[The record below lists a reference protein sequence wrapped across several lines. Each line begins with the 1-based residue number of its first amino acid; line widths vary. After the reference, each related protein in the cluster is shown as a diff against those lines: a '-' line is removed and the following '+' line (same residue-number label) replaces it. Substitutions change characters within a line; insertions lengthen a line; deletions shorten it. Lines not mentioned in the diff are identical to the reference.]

1 MNGRRPRLAIL
12 GFSAERGG
20 FGRVM
25 VNLLTGFDRLGVEL
39 DLLLPRGAHPDLEDV
54 TIKLN
59 RFPLDFD
66 STERPAIQLGGYLAE
81 RLPDAILSNKDQTST
96 LLAEH
101 TTVGSRPFTVFRI
114 GTNVLEKL
122 RRGSFWSRSL
132 KKSRLA
138 SVYRQ
143 ADALIGNSAGVSR
156 ALQVLLGDVT
166 NPPVFTIWNP
176 VDLQRIRQMSR
187 TSPDH
192 PWFASRDLPLL
203 VSVGRL
209 VAAKDYETLLR
220 AFVVVRRQLE
230 CRLVIFGEGG
240 KRDRLLRLAGQ
251 LGVQEHFDLPGF
263 TANPFAY
270 VARADAFVLSSIFEG
285 ASNSLME
292 ALALGT
298 PCVSTDC
305 PSGPREILA
314 DGQYGPLVPVGDV
327 LAMAKAIRCVLE
339 NPPGRVELAQ
349 AAERFDLQTSTRRY
363 VQVLGLKVLDGEERG
378 ETS

>member
-1 MNGRRPRLAIL
+1 
-12 GFSAERGG
+12 
-20 FGRVM
+20 
-25 VNLLTGFDRLGVEL
+25 
-39 DLLLPRGAHPDLEDV
+39 
-54 TIKLN
+54 
-59 RFPLDFD
+59 
-66 STERPAIQLGGYLAE
+66 
-81 RLPDAILSNKDQTST
+81 
-96 LLAEH
+96 
-101 TTVGSRPFTVFRI
+101 
-114 GTNVLEKL
+114 
-122 RRGSFWSRSL
+122 
-132 KKSRLA
+132 
-138 SVYRQ
+138 
-143 ADALIGNSAGVSR
+143 
-156 ALQVLLGDVT
+156 
-166 NPPVFTIWNP
+166 
-176 VDLQRIRQMSR
+176 
-187 TSPDH
+187 
-192 PWFASRDLPLL
+192 